1 MRSRCAALAVSSM
14 AVCSCSSRRCRNRP
28 PTHRSFRRFPSGQ
41 STPAAI
47 AAFFQ
52 RGLPQIADL
61 QGEWLFSGCFSAFF
75 KYSSLLTSISLI
87 ASTNASC
94 KVSSLTVRAEQRILS
109 SSLVL
114 HRQTIVLLPRL
125 FQCSLR
131 KCSPQHS
138 QVTMCEKAWFALNPC
153 LLPFRSRSDDRRAI
167 SSCTL
172 MNISFGMIAS

>member
-1 MRSRCAALAVSSM
+1 MPLSVRSISSCCNCRILSARASTDCGLARLI
-14 AVCSCSSRRCRNRP
+14 AV
-28 PTHRSFRRFPSGQ
+28 FR
-41 STPAAI
+41 
-47 AAFFQ
+47 
-52 RGLPQIADL
+52 L
-61 QGEWLFSGCFSAFF
+61 LFSFF
-75 KYSSLLTSISLI
+75 RYSSLLPSISLI

-94 KVSSLTVRAEQRILS
+94 KVSSLTVRAEQRVLS

-114 HRQTIVLLPRL
+114 HRQTIVFLPRL

-153 LLPFRSRSDDRRAI
+153 RLPFISRSDDRRAI

-172 MNISFGMIAS
+172 MNISFGMIASWSSSI

>member
-1 MRSRCAALAVSSM
+1 MQSPTRTVTVSATSMSSGSRLIAV
-14 AVCSCSSRRCRNRP
+14 
-28 PTHRSFRRFPSGQ
+28 FR
-41 STPAAI
+41 
-47 AAFFQ
+47 
-52 RGLPQIADL
+52 L
-61 QGEWLFSGCFSAFF
+61 LFSFF
-75 KYSSLLTSISLI
+75 RYSSLLPSISLTAAI
-87 ASTNASC
+87 NACCNS
-94 KVSSLTVRAEQRILS
+94 SSLTVLAKQCVLS

-114 HRQTIVLLPRL
+114 HRQTIVFLPRL

-153 LLPFRSRSDDRRAI
+153 RLPFRSRSDDRRAI